1 MRAHTKLQS
10 LVTAAILAAA
20 ITIMTAFLFHVPIG
34 ATGGYVHFGDAL
46 IYLSAALLTAPM
58 WMPATVV
65 IKSLVVLP
73 FSSRGERLLTR
84 RNAAATLLA
93 GAITVV
99 GYYLAEGLLFG
110 GWAAFLMSVTG
121 NLVQAVGSA
130 VLFLARAGVLDRV
143 DLKQRLYVSLQPCVH
158 GIRELGNG
166 AREGRSGIPGPR
178 FTNMCP
184 SSPLPF
190 LLEIFFPSLLTRE
203 GHCVYT
209 VYAGYIQYSIS
220 R

>member
-1 MRAHTKLQS
+1 MRAQTKLQS

-46 IYLSAALLTAPM
+46 IYLSAALLPAPYAVGAAVVGAGLADLLTAPM

-130 VLFLARAGVLDRV
+130 VLFLALAGVLDRV
-143 DLKQRLYVSLQPCVH
+143 DLKQRLY
-158 GIRELGNG
+158 
-166 AREGRSGIPGPR
+166 
-178 FTNMCP
+178 
-184 SSPLPF
+184 F
-190 LLEIFFPSLLTRE
+190 LLQ
-203 GHCVYT
+203 H
-209 VYAGYIQYSIS
+209 
-220 R
+220 